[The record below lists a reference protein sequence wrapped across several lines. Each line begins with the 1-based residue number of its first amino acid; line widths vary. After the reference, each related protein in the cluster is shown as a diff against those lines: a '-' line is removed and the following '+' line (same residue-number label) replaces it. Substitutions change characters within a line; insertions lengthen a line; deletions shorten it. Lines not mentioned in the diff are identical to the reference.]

1 MVMHAN
7 AGLENAGPQKHDR
20 KVEDKPPKAS
30 TQLISGYLQNR
41 NVLSVI
47 SRGNLRDCELSLHV

>member
-47 SRGNLRDCELSLHV
+47 SRGQFA